1 MKDFNHHYLKMIKFL
16 FILPIKIYQS
26 VLSPFFRK
34 SCRFEPT
41 CSSYSIQAINQYGVV
56 KGMILSFKRISKC
69 HPWGSSGY
77 DPVK

>member
-1 MKDFNHHYLKMIKFL
+1 MIKFF

-26 VLSPFFRK
+26 VLSPFFGK

-41 CSSYSIQAINQYGVV
+41 CSSYSIEAIKQHGVV
-56 KGMILSFKRISKC
+56 KGIILSIKRILKC

-77 DPVK
+77 DPMK

>member
-1 MKDFNHHYLKMIKFL
+1 MIKFL

-26 VLSPFFRK
+26 ALSPFSRK

-56 KGMILSFKRISKC
+56 KGIILSFKRISKC
-69 HPWGSSGY
+69 HPGAAQGMTL
-77 DPVK
+77 

>member
-1 MKDFNHHYLKMIKFL
+1 MKDFKLHHLKMIKFF

-26 VLSPFFRK
+26 VLSPFFGK

-41 CSSYSIQAINQYGVV
+41 CSSYSIEAINQYGVV
-56 KGMILSFKRISKC
+56 KGIILSIKRILKC

>member
-1 MKDFNHHYLKMIKFL
+1 MIKFF

-26 VLSPFFRK
+26 VLSPFFGK

-41 CSSYSIQAINQYGVV
+41 CSSYSIEAINQYGVV
-56 KGMILSFKRISKC
+56 KGIILSIKRILKC

>member
-1 MKDFNHHYLKMIKFL
+1 MIKFF

-26 VLSPFFRK
+26 VLSPFFGK

-41 CSSYSIQAINQYGVV
+41 CSSYSIEVINQYGVV
-56 KGMILSFKRISKC
+56 KGIILSIKRILKC

>member
-1 MKDFNHHYLKMIKFL
+1 MIKFF

-26 VLSPFFRK
+26 VLSPFFGK

-41 CSSYSIQAINQYGVV
+41 CSSYSIEAINQYGVV
-56 KGMILSFKRISKC
+56 KGIVLSIKRILKC
-69 HPWGSSGY
+69 HPWGSTGY